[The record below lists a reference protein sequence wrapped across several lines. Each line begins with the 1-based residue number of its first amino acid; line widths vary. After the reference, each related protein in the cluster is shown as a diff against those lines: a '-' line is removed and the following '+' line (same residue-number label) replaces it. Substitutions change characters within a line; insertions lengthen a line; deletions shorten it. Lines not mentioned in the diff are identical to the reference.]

1 MEKSLRHYPKGTL
14 LKDSEVDLNVT
25 FGATALSPGAIAG
38 IAVGVLAVLGGLA
51 YASTL
56 TPVRALLAQ
65 WLPR

>member
-1 MEKSLRHYPKGTL
+1 M

-38 IAVGVLAVLGGLA
+38 IAVGVLAVLGSLA